1 MFVNATLNLK
11 KAGYNE
17 MTKAILDGIR
27 FSFSTVHN
35 FSNKDWFSKSVL
47 FFVKTDEKR
56 FYVLNMEII

>member
-35 FSNKDWFSKSVL
+35 FSNKD
-47 FFVKTDEKR
+47 
-56 FYVLNMEII
+56 